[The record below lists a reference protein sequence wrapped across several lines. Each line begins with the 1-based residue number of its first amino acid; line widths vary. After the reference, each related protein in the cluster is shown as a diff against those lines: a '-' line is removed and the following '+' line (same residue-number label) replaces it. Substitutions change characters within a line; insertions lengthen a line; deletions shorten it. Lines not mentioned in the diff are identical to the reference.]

1 LLTIV
6 VDMLRRRPAAE
17 NPPLSATRTNA
28 VRLVS
33 RSIAASD
40 YPLTRDNA
48 SGFNRI
54 IRSRR
59 SLHLPNS
66 TEPAFRGRRPVQE
79 DAMSDLSYV
88 ADSLVKTGLRPS
100 RRTVKRAALGLA
112 VALGVA
118 GAAEFGYGYL
128 TTGRYLESTDDA
140 YVKADSTI
148 ISPKVSGYIAQVLVG
163 DNEPVKS
170 GQLLARIDDRDFRTA
185 LKQAQADVAGSEAA
199 VRNLDAQIALQQ
211 PLIEQGTADIAAADA
226 NLKFAQEE
234 RARYDDLMR
243 TGSGTI
249 QRAQQTDAAL
259 REKIAQLQHGKS
271 GLLAA
276 ERKVDVLTTDRA
288 KAVAQL
294 DRARAV
300 EQQAALNLSYTEIT
314 APVDGTVGARSLR
327 VGQYVQA
334 GTQLMAVVPLDAV
347 YVVANFKETQL
358 THVRNGQPVEIRID
372 SFHATKLKGH
382 VDSLSPASGLEFALL
397 PPDNATGNFT
407 KIVQRVP
414 VKIVLDDHS
423 LSGLLRP
430 GMSAEPTVDTKATV
444 LAEREASSKVAADAA
459 SARSHGG

>member
-1 LLTIV
+1 M
-6 VDMLRRRPAAE
+6 VD
-17 NPPLSATRTNA
+17 
-28 VRLVS
+28 VS
-33 RSIAASD
+33 
-40 YPLTRDNA
+40 Y
-48 SGFNRI
+48 
-54 IRSRR
+54 
-59 SLHLPNS
+59 
-66 TEPAFRGRRPVQE
+66 V
-79 DAMSDLSYV
+79 SDLY
-88 ADSLVKTGLRPS
+88 AKTGLRPS
-100 RRTVKRAALGLA
+100 RQTIKRAAVGLA
-112 VALGVA
+112 LALGVA
-118 GAAEFGYGYL
+118 AAADFGYGYL

-140 YVKADSTI
+140 YVQADSTI
-148 ISPKVSGYIAQVLVG
+148 ISPRISGYIADVLVA
-163 DNEPVKS
+163 DNQPVRS

-185 LKQAQADVAGSEAA
+185 LNQARADVTASEAE

-211 PLIEQGTADIAAADA
+211 PVIEQGTADIAAAEA

-234 RARYDDLMR
+234 QERSDGLMR

-259 REKIAQLQHGKS
+259 HEKIAQLQHGKS

-276 ERKVDVLTTDRA
+276 KRKVDVLTTERA

-294 DRARAV
+294 DHARAV
-300 EQQAALNLSYTEIT
+300 EAQAALNLSYTGIT
-314 APVDGTVGARSLR
+314 APVDGTVGARTLR
-327 VGQYVQA
+327 VGQFVQA

-372 SFHATKLKGH
+372 SFHSTKLRGH

-423 LSGLLRP
+423 LTGLLRP
-430 GMSAEPTVDTKATV
+430 GMSAEPTIDTKASV
-444 LAEREASSKVAADAA
+444 LAEREAESRLA
-459 SARSHGG
+459 SAAAPARPNGG